1 MSVSAEPVRDA
12 ARPLLEVLVCTFEDR
27 LAGLISRLP
36 ASQPGIAYLIC
47 HQVPSGK
54 HFDVSLLSNRD
65 DLRYLRFSDRGL
77 SRNRNHCLRHAVGR
91 ICLIAD
97 DDIEFLPGWSET
109 VLRGFAARRDATFV
123 TFALLDA
130 DDKPRRAYPSAP
142 VRHDLRS
149 AFGVCSA
156 ELAIDLDKARAHC
169 VGFNE
174 HLGIGTPVGVGEE
187 NVFLRDL
194 MKQGGEGWLVPEPIV
209 RHGPSTAGERMM
221 DALDR
226 KQVFSIGAMAF
237 SRRGALSYLLSIKEA
252 VRLSI
257 HAGRLTAVPSFFV
270 AFNAGVS
277 HGRQQ
282 ALDQISLLAR

>member
-27 LAGLISRLP
+27 LDGLVSRLP
-36 ASQPGIAYLIC
+36 EPQVGIAYLIC

-109 VLRGFAARRDATFV
+109 VLRGFETRRDATFV

>member
-1 MSVSAEPVRDA
+1 MSAFAEKTHNS

-27 LAGLISRLP
+27 LADLISRLP
-36 ASQPGIAYLIC
+36 APQTGIAYLIC

-54 HFDVSLLSNRD
+54 DFDIAALSHRD
-65 DLRYLRFSDRGL
+65 DLRYLRFDDRGL

-91 ICLIAD
+91 LCLIAD

-109 VLRGFAARRDATFV
+109 VLRGFEARPDATFV
-123 TFALLDA
+123 TFALVDA
-130 DDKPRRAYPSAP
+130 NDQPKRAYPSAP
-142 VRHDLRS
+142 VRHDVRS
-149 AFGVCSA
+149 AYRVISA
-156 ELAIDLDKARAHC
+156 ELAFDLDRARTLG

-174 HLGIGTPVGVGEE
+174 HLGIGTLVGIGEE

-194 MKQGGEGWLVPEPIV
+194 MKQGGEGWLVPAPIV
-209 RHGPSTAGERMM
+209 RNGPSTAGERMM

-282 ALDQISLLAR
+282 ALDQISSLAP

>member
-36 ASQPGIAYLIC
+36 ASQAGIAYLIC
-47 HQVPSGK
+47 HQVPSGQ
-54 HFDVSLLSNRD
+54 HFDVSPLRNRD
-65 DLRYLRFSDRGL
+65 DLRYLRFEDQGL

-109 VLRGFAARRDATFV
+109 VLRGFAARPDATFV
-123 TFALLDA
+123 TFALLNA

-142 VRHDLRS
+142 VRHDPRS

-277 HGRQQ
+277 HGRKQ
-282 ALDQISLLAR
+282 ALDQISSLAP

>member
-1 MSVSAEPVRDA
+1 MSASAETTPDA

-27 LAGLISRLP
+27 LDGLVSRLP
-36 ASQPGIAYLIC
+36 APQAGVAYLIC

-54 HFDVSLLSNRD
+54 DFDIAALRHRD
-65 DLRYLRFSDRGL
+65 DLRYLRFDDRGL
-77 SRNRNHCLRHAVGR
+77 SRNRNHCLRHAAGR
-91 ICLIAD
+91 LCLIAD

-109 VLRGFAARRDATFV
+109 VLRGFAARPDATFV
-123 TFALLDA
+123 TFALVDA
-130 DDKPRRAYPSAP
+130 NDQPKRAYPPAA
-142 VRHDLRS
+142 VRHDVRS
-149 AFGVCSA
+149 AYRVISA
-156 ELAIDLDKARAHC
+156 ELAFDLDWARALG

-174 HLGIGTPVGVGEE
+174 HLGIGTLVGIGEE

-194 MKQGGEGWLVPEPIV
+194 MKQGGAGWLVPDPIV
-209 RHGPSTAGERMM
+209 RNGPSTAGERMM

-226 KQVFSIGAMAF
+226 KQVFAIGAMAF

-257 HAGRLTAVPSFFV
+257 HAGRLTEVPSFFV

-277 HGRQQ
+277 HGRKQ
-282 ALDQISLLAR
+282 ALDQISSLAP

>member
-12 ARPLLEVLVCTFEDR
+12 ARPRLEVLVCTFEDR
-27 LAGLISRLP
+27 LSGLISRLP
-36 ASQPGIAYLIC
+36 APQAGIAYLIC
-47 HQVPSGK
+47 HQVPSGQD
-54 HFDVSLLSNRD
+54 FDVSSLRNRD
-65 DLRYLRFSDRGL
+65 DLRYMRFDDRGL
-77 SRNRNHCLRHAVGR
+77 SRNRNHCLRHAAGH

-97 DDIEFLPGWSET
+97 DDIEFLPGWTET
-109 VLRGFAARRDATFV
+109 VLHGFETRRDATFV
-123 TFALLDA
+123 TFALVDA
-130 DDKPRRAYPSAP
+130 TGNPKRAYPPAP
-142 VRHDLRS
+142 VRHDVRS
-149 AFGVCSA
+149 AYRVISA
-156 ELAIDLDKARAHC
+156 ELAFDLDRARTLG

-174 HLGIGTPVGVGEE
+174 HLGIGTLVGIGEE

-194 MKQGGEGWLVPEPIV
+194 MQQGGEGWLVPEPIV
-209 RHGPSTAGERMM
+209 RNGPSTAGERMM

-270 AFNAGVS
+270 AFNAGVTY
-277 HGRQQ
+277 GRQQ
-282 ALDQISLLAR
+282 ALDQISPLAR

>member
-1 MSVSAEPVRDA
+1 MSAFAEKTHNS

-27 LAGLISRLP
+27 LADLISRLP
-36 ASQPGIAYLIC
+36 APQVGVAYLIC

-54 HFDVSLLSNRD
+54 AFDVAALSDRD
-65 DLRYLRFSDRGL
+65 DLRYLRFDDRGL

-97 DDIEFLPGWSET
+97 DDIEFLPGWAET
-109 VLRGFAARRDATFV
+109 VLRGFETRRDATFV
-123 TFALLDA
+123 TFALVDA
-130 DDKPRRAYPSAP
+130 SDRPKRAYPPAP
-142 VRHDLRS
+142 VRHDVRS
-149 AFGVCSA
+149 AYRVISA
-156 ELAIDLDKARAHC
+156 ELAFGLDRVRALG

-174 HLGIGTPVGVGEE
+174 HLGIGTLVGIGEE

-194 MKQGGEGWLVPEPIV
+194 MKQGGDGWLVPEPIV
-209 RHGPSTAGERMM
+209 RNGPSTAGERMM

-226 KQVFSIGAMAF
+226 NQVFSIGAMAF
-237 SRRGALSYLLSIKEA
+237 SRRGALSYLLSVKEA
-252 VRLSI
+252 VRLSL
-257 HAGRLTAVPSFFV
+257 HAGRLTAMPSFFM

-282 ALDQISLLAR
+282 SLDQISSLAP

>member
-1 MSVSAEPVRDA
+1 MSAFAEKARHA

-27 LAGLISRLP
+27 LADLICRLP
-36 ASQPGIAYLIC
+36 APQAGIAYLIC
-47 HQVPSGK
+47 HQVPSGQ
-54 HFDVSLLSNRD
+54 HFDVSLLGNRD

-97 DDIEFLPGWSET
+97 DDIEFLPGWGET
-109 VLRGFAARRDATFV
+109 VLRGFEARPDATFV
-123 TFALLDA
+123 TFALVDA
-130 DDKPRRAYPSAP
+130 NDQPKRAYPSAA
-142 VRHDLRS
+142 VRHDVRS
-149 AFGVCSA
+149 AYRVISA
-156 ELAIDLDKARAHC
+156 ELAFDLDRARALG

-174 HLGIGTPVGVGEE
+174 HLGIGTMVGIGEE

-194 MKQGGEGWLVPEPIV
+194 MKQGGAGWLVPDPIV
-209 RHGPSTAGERMM
+209 RNGPSTAGERMM

-237 SRRGALSYLLSIKEA
+237 SRRGALSYLLSVKEA

-257 HAGRLTAVPSFFV
+257 HAGRLTAVPGFFV
-270 AFNAGVS
+270 AFIAGVS

-282 ALDQISLLAR
+282 ALDQISSLAP